1 MNAAYMAVTVMAWAF
16 AIGMSGGIALLLAEV
31 TMEIYEEHFKHW

>member
-16 AIGMSGGIALLLAEV
+16 ALAIAGGVALFLVDMAL
-31 TMEIYEEHFKHW
+31 TIYEEHFKRR